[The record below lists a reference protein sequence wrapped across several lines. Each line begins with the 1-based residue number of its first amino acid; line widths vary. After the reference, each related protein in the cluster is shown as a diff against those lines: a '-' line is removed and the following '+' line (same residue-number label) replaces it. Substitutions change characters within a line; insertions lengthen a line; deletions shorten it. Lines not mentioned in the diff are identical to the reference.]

1 MSTLGGGRPGEG
13 GLPAP
18 APEPEPAPAET
29 DDRPKVGV
37 DEWVAR
43 VDERRAAQKGVTG
56 IIARA
61 WERTPP
67 AGRLVL
73 LLGPFAIFPFIT
85 NEGNLYRYGLLTLI
99 YALLAL
105 GLNVVVGFAGLLD
118 LGYVAFFGFG
128 AYLYGIMA
136 SGHSGH
142 HLQAEIAVPIV
153 VVASALLGLLLGL
166 TSWRLLGD
174 YLAIVTLFFLQ
185 AFVIFVNNANGG
197 LNDFSYPFVG
207 KVDLTGGA
215 NGLDRIDPLNFF
227 GWHINTTRGYYFY
240 TLIALALSMIMLF
253 FVNGSRTGRAWR
265 ALREDPLAAEVM
277 SIPVNRLKLLA
288 FMFGAATAGFTGTIY
303 GAVQSGAFPG
313 DYDVGLLITI
323 YAIAILGGLG
333 SIGGV
338 VVGALIVNGAPELL
352 RSSSNARYLF
362 YGVLLLALF
371 VALRPWYK
379 PVIVLLGT
387 IAFGFAVHGIASAV
401 WSRGTAGHISGAG
414 DFGKALEHW
423 VLLPSHASSIAG
435 WSYFALVTAALV
447 LTLVRG
453 WWRVVVLIPTLYLA
467 SFVWE
472 NKLVEQVSGATR
484 LILLGALLV
493 VIMNVRPSGIFGTAR
508 VEIV

>member
-1 MSTLGGGRPGEG
+1 VSGDLGEG
-13 GLPAP
+13 GVPAGV
-18 APEPEPAPAET
+18 PERPDAR
-29 DDRPKVGV
+29 DRPQVGV
-37 DEWVAR
+37 DEWVAN
-43 VDERRAAQKGVTG
+43 VEGRREAHRGVSG
-56 IIARA
+56 LVLRG
-61 WERTPP
+61 WERVPP
-67 AGRLVL
+67 PGRLAL
-73 LLGPFAIFPFIT
+73 LLGPFAIFPVFA
-85 NEGNLYRYGLLTLI
+85 NQGNLFRYGLITII

-142 HLQAEIAVPIV
+142 HLQAEIAIPITV
-153 VVASALLGLLLGL
+153 VSAALVGLLLGL

-197 LNDFSYPFVG
+197 QSDFSYPFVG
-207 KVDLTGGA
+207 RVDLTGGA
-215 NGLDRIDPLNFF
+215 NGLDQIDPLNFF
-227 GWHINTTRGYYFY
+227 GYHITTTKGYYFY
-240 TLIALALSMIMLF
+240 TLISLALLMTMLY

-277 SIPVNRLKLLA
+277 TMPVNRLKLLA
-288 FMFGAATAGFTGTIY
+288 FMFGAATAGFTGTIF

-323 YAIAILGGLG
+323 YAIVILGGLG

-338 VVGALIVNGAPELL
+338 VIGALVVNGAPELL
-352 RSSSNARYLF
+352 RSSSNARFLF
-362 YGVLLLALF
+362 YGVILLALL
-371 VALRPWYK
+371 VAMRPWYR
-379 PVIVLLGT
+379 PLVVLLGT
-387 IAFGFAVHGIASAV
+387 IAFGAVLHAV
-401 WSRGTAGHISGAG
+401 VAAAWPRGTEHHVQGGGA
-414 DFGKALEHW
+414 FGRALDHW
-423 VLLPSHASSIAG
+423 VLLPAHAGGIAG
-435 WSYFALVTAALV
+435 WAYFALILAALA

-453 WWRVVVLIPTLYLA
+453 WWRTIALIPTLYLA

-472 NKLVEQVSGATR
+472 NKLIDQVSGATR
-484 LILLGALLV
+484 LIMLGALLV
-493 VIMNVRPSGIFGTAR
+493 VIMNVRPAGIFGTAR

>member
-1 MSTLGGGRPGEG
+1 VPV
-13 GLPAP
+13 PP
-18 APEPEPAPAET
+18 DEP
-29 DDRPKVGV
+29 DRPRVGT
-37 DEWVAR
+37 DEWVAQ
-43 VDERRAAQKGVTG
+43 VEQRRETGKGLTG
-56 IIARA
+56 VIARA
-61 WERTPP
+61 WERVPP
-67 AGRLVL
+67 LGRLVL

-85 NEGNLYRYGLLTLI
+85 NEGNLFRYGLITII
-99 YALLAL
+99 YALLAI

-153 VVASALLGLLLGL
+153 VVSTALLGLLLGL

-215 NGLDRIDPLNFF
+215 NGLDQIDPLNWF
-227 GWHINTTRGYYFY
+227 GFKITTTRGYYFY
-240 TLIALALSMIMLF
+240 TLIALALVMTMLF
-253 FVNGSRTGRAWR
+253 FVNSSRTGRAWR

-277 SIPVNRLKLLA
+277 STPVNRLKLLA
-288 FMFGAATAGFTGTIY
+288 FMFGAAVAGFTGTIF

-323 YAIAILGGLG
+323 YAIVILGGLG

-338 VVGALIVNGAPELL
+338 VIGALIVNGAPELL
-352 RSSSNARYLF
+352 RSSSNARFLF
-362 YGVLLLALF
+362 YGVIVLAVLF
-371 VALRPWYK
+371 AMRPWYRSL
-379 PVIVLLGT
+379 VVLAGT
-387 IAFGFAVHGIASAV
+387 VLFGLAVHAIVAAT
-401 WSRGTAGHISGAG
+401 WSRGTAGHIEGAG
-414 DFGKALEHW
+414 TLGRALDHW
-423 VLLPSHASSIAG
+423 VLLPSHPERIAG
-435 WSYFALVTAALV
+435 WAYFALIVAALV
-447 LTLVRG
+447 LTIVRG

-467 SFVWE
+467 AFVWE

-493 VIMNVRPSGIFGTAR
+493 VIMNVRPAGIFGTAR
-508 VEIV
+508 VEVV

>member
-1 MSTLGGGRPGEG
+1 MSSLGGGQPGEG
-13 GLPAP
+13 GLPAA
-18 APEPEPAPAET
+18 APEPVDAP
-29 DDRPKVGV
+29 DRVKVGV
-37 DEWVAR
+37 DEWVA
-43 VDERRAAQKGVTG
+43 EAEGRRAARSGLTG
-56 IIARA
+56 ALVRG
-61 WERTPP
+61 WERVPA
-67 AGRLVL
+67 AGRLVI
-73 LLGPFAIFPFIT
+73 LLGPFAVFGFVA
-85 NEGNLYRYGLLTLI
+85 NHGNLYRYGLITLV

-142 HLQAEIAVPIV
+142 HLQAEIAIPIAV
-153 VVASALLGLLLGL
+153 VVAALVGLLLGL

-207 KVDLTGGA
+207 KVDLTGGS
-215 NGLDRIDPLNFF
+215 NGLDQIDPLNFF
-227 GWHINTTRGYYFY
+227 GYHITTTKGYYFF
-240 TLIALALSMIMLF
+240 TLISITLLMTMLY

-277 SIPVNRLKLLA
+277 SVPVNRLKLLA
-288 FMFGAATAGFTGTIY
+288 FMFGAATAGFSGTIY

-323 YAIAILGGLG
+323 YAIVILGGLG

-338 VVGALIVNGAPELL
+338 VIGALVVNGAPELL
-352 RSSSNARYLF
+352 RSSSNARFLF

-371 VALRPWYK
+371 IAMRPWYK
-379 PVIVLLGT
+379 PVVVLLGT

-401 WSRGTAGHISGAG
+401 WSRGTAGHIEGG
-414 DFGKALEHW
+414 GQLGRALEHW
-423 VLLPSHASSIAG
+423 VLLPRNTSSIAG
-435 WSYFALVTAALV
+435 WAYFALIVAALV
-447 LTLVRG
+447 LTLLRG
-453 WWRVVVLIPTLYLA
+453 WWRALALIPTLYLA

-484 LILLGALLV
+484 LILLGGLLV
-493 VIMNVRPSGIFGTAR
+493 VIMNVRPSGIFGTSR
-508 VEIV
+508 VEIA

>member
-1 MSTLGGGRPGEG
+1 MSSLGGGPPLDEG
-13 GLPAP
+13 DLPVAT
-18 APEPEPAPAET
+18 PEPVDVT
-29 DDRPKVGV
+29 DKSRVGT
-37 DEWVAR
+37 DEWVSQAE
-43 VDERRAAQKGVTG
+43 ERRLARTGVSGAIANTWDRLPAAV
-56 IIARA
+56 
-61 WERTPP
+61 
-67 AGRLVL
+67 RLVIL
-73 LLGPFAIFPFIT
+73 IGPFAIFPFIT
-85 NEGNLYRYGLLTLI
+85 NEGNLYRYGLITII

-142 HLQAEIAVPIV
+142 HLQAEIAIPIV
-153 VVASALLGLLLGL
+153 VVATALLGLLLGL

-197 LNDFSYPFVG
+197 PSDFSYPFVG
-207 KVDLTGGA
+207 RVDLTGGA
-215 NGLDRIDPLNFF
+215 NGLDQIDPLNFF
-227 GWHINTTRGYYFY
+227 GYHITTTQGYYFY
-240 TLIALALSMIMLF
+240 SLISLALLMTMLY

-277 SIPVNRLKLLA
+277 SVPVNRLKLLA
-288 FMFGAATAGFTGTIY
+288 FMFGAATAGFSGTIF

-323 YAIAILGGLG
+323 YAIVILGGLG

-338 VVGALIVNGAPELL
+338 VIGALVVNGAPELL
-352 RSSSNARYLF
+352 RSSANARYLF
-362 YGVLLLALF
+362 YGVILLALLF
-371 VALRPWYK
+371 AMKPWYRAL
-379 PVIVLLGT
+379 VVLAGT
-387 IAFGFAVHGIASAV
+387 VLFGLAVHAIVAAV
-401 WSRGTAGHISGAG
+401 WSRGTEGHIQGG
-414 DFGKALEHW
+414 GRLGRALEHW
-423 VLLPSHASSIAG
+423 VLLPSNPGSIAG
-435 WSYFALVTAALV
+435 WAYFALIVAALV

-453 WWRVVVLIPTLYLA
+453 WWRVIVLIPTLYLA

-493 VIMNVRPSGIFGTAR
+493 VIMNVRPAGIFGTSR

>member
-1 MSTLGGGRPGEG
+1 MNFGSRFRREDLT
-13 GLPAP
+13 A
-18 APEPEPAPAET
+18 APAE
-29 DDRPKVGV
+29 RLEAIESGVGT

-43 VDERRAAQKGVTG
+43 VDERRTAQKGVTG
-56 IIARA
+56 TIARA

-67 AGRLVL
+67 FARLVL

-85 NEGNLYRYGLLTLI
+85 VEGNLYRYGLLTLI

-142 HLQAEIAVPIV
+142 HLQAEIAIPIV
-153 VVASALLGLLLGL
+153 VVATALLGLLLGL

-227 GWHINTTRGYYFY
+227 GWHIHTTKGYYFY
-240 TLIALALSMIMLF
+240 TLIALALLMIMLF

-362 YGVLLLALF
+362 YGVLLLALCI
-371 VALRPWYK
+371 ALRPWYK
-379 PVIVLLGT
+379 PVIVLVGT

-401 WSRGTAGHISGAG
+401 WSRGTEGHISGAG
-414 DFGKALEHW
+414 WFGKALEHW

-467 SFVWE
+467 AFVWE

-484 LILLGALLV
+484 LILLGTLLV
-493 VIMNVRPSGIFGTAR
+493 VIMNVRPSGIFGTSR
-508 VEIV
+508 VEIA

>member
-1 MSTLGGGRPGEG
+1 MSSLGGGPPLDEG
-13 GLPAP
+13 DLPA
-18 APEPEPAPAET
+18 AIPEPVEVADPS
-29 DDRPKVGV
+29 RVGT

-43 VDERRAAQKGVTG
+43 VDERRTEQKGLTG
-56 IIARA
+56 AVARA
-61 WERTPP
+61 WERLPA
-67 AGRLVL
+67 AGRLVV

-85 NEGNLYRYGLLTLI
+85 NEGNLFRYGLITLI
-99 YALLAL
+99 YALLAM

-142 HLQAEIAVPIV
+142 HLQAELAIPIV
-153 VVASALLGLLLGL
+153 TVSTALLGLLLGL

-215 NGLDRIDPLNFF
+215 NGLDQIDPFNFF
-227 GWHINTTRGYYFY
+227 GFHITTTRGYYFY
-240 TLIALALSMIMLF
+240 TLIALALLMVMLY

-277 SIPVNRLKLLA
+277 STPVNRLKLLA
-288 FMFGAATAGFTGTIY
+288 FMFGAGVAGFSGTIF

-323 YAIAILGGLG
+323 YAIVILGGLG

-338 VVGALIVNGAPELL
+338 VVGALVVNGAPELL
-352 RSSSNARYLF
+352 RSSSNARFLF
-362 YGVLLLALF
+362 YGVLLVALF
-371 VALRPWYK
+371 AALKPWYK
-379 PVIVLLGT
+379 AVIVLVGT

-414 DFGKALEHW
+414 NFGKALEHW
-423 VLLPSHASSIAG
+423 VLLPTNPSSIAG
-435 WSYFALVTAALV
+435 WSYFALICAALV
-447 LTLVRG
+447 LTLVSG
-453 WWRVVVLIPTLYLA
+453 WWRVAVLIPTFYLA
-467 SFVWE
+467 AFVWE
-472 NKLVEQVSGATR
+472 NKLVEQVAGATR

-493 VIMNVRPSGIFGTAR
+493 VIMNVRPSGIFGTSR

>member
-1 MSTLGGGRPGEG
+1 MSSLGGGPPLDEG
-13 GLPAP
+13 DLPA
-18 APEPEPAPAET
+18 AIPEPVDPA
-29 DDRPKVGV
+29 DRSTVGT

-43 VDERRAAQKGVTG
+43 VDERRADQKGVTG
-56 IIARA
+56 AVARA
-61 WERTPP
+61 WERLP
-67 AGRLVL
+67 AVGRLVV

-85 NEGNLYRYGLLTLI
+85 NEGNLFRYGLITLI
-99 YALLAL
+99 YALLAM

-136 SGHSGH
+136 SGHPGH
-142 HLQAEIAVPIV
+142 HLQAEIAIPIV
-153 VVASALLGLLLGL
+153 VVSTALLGLLLGL

-215 NGLDRIDPLNFF
+215 NGLDQIDPFNFF
-227 GWHINTTRGYYFY
+227 GFHITTTRGYYFY
-240 TLIALALSMIMLF
+240 TLIALALLMVMLY

-277 SIPVNRLKLLA
+277 STPVNRLKLLA
-288 FMFGAATAGFTGTIY
+288 FMFGAGVAGFSGTIF

-323 YAIAILGGLG
+323 YAILILGGLG

-338 VVGALIVNGAPELL
+338 VVGALVVNGFPELL
-352 RSSSNARYLF
+352 RSSSNARFLF
-362 YGVLLLALF
+362 YGVLVVALF
-371 VALRPWYK
+371 AALKPWYK
-379 PVIVLLGT
+379 AVIVLVGT

-401 WSRGTAGHISGAG
+401 WSRGTTGHISGAG
-414 DFGKALEHW
+414 NFGNALEHW
-423 VLLPSHASSIAG
+423 VLLPSNPSTIAG
-435 WSYFALVTAALV
+435 WSYFALICAALV
-447 LTLVRG
+447 LTLVSG
-453 WWRVVVLIPTLYLA
+453 WWRVAVLIPTLYLA
-467 SFVWE
+467 AFVWE
-472 NKLVEQVSGATR
+472 NKLVEQVAGATR

-493 VIMNVRPSGIFGTAR
+493 VIMNVRPSGIFGTSR